1 MCGLAGVLRTD
12 GRSAEPAL
20 AARMAEAIRHRGP
33 DGSGRFADGPVAFGH
48 RRLSIIDITDAGAQ
62 PMSTPDERYT
72 IVYNG
77 EIYNHRE
84 MRSDLERAGWVFRSR
99 SDTEVLLAGVA
110 LWGVD
115 RLALRMDGMAAFAVW
130 DRAER
135 RLTLVRDRYGVKPLY
150 LWRAPWGIAFA
161 SEIKAFLVHPEF
173 KTSVNRDALA
183 EYFTFQNLF
192 RAHTL
197 FAGVEPAPRGSVM
210 EFDSEGERVRQ
221 YWDYDFSH
229 RDNIPAD
236 EAIARTRELIFA
248 AVERQLIS
256 DVPVGSYLSGGIDS
270 GAIVAIASR
279 HVPRIQTFTG
289 GFEMSKVEGYEAGFD
304 ERRAAEIMAYTYGS
318 EHYEQVLNAGDIR
331 WALPRVIWHLEDLRL
346 GMSYPNYYVSR
357 LASKFVKVCLSGA
370 GGDEL
375 FGGYPWR
382 YYHVF
387 RSIDPESY
395 FEASYDYWQRLT
407 REGDRRQ
414 LLKGANGEADDA
426 TMFEVFKAAFGDPSR
441 LRFDTPED
449 QVANSLTFECRNFL
463 SGLLIVGD
471 RLSMAHG
478 MEERVPFL
486 DNALVEYVQRLPISM
501 KLADLDQMLSIDEDA
516 VRKKL
521 LAAEKFGGGKH
532 VLREAIGDL
541 LPEEARR
548 RPKQGFSA
556 PDASWYRGE
565 NAAYVRSMLFEREL
579 AAADY
584 LDIDFVRNAFDDHVE
599 RRSNNRLL
607 IWSFLCFEQWCRTFM
622 NGERPI

>member
-1 MCGLAGVLRTD
+1 
-12 GRSAEPAL
+12 
-20 AARMAEAIRHRGP
+20 MAEAIRHRGP